1 MIRRATCRPAG
12 AKPLVTAPYAPAL
25 RPAGDGAGFV
35 LERGA
40 AFVPPAERGAGRMT
54 NRSRSRFCCST
65 NLTAKPSGQCLTTRP
80 TQAPTASGIP
90 TRGCISDET
99 EAPEADMS
107 ITKQLRVLPS
117 AKVRV
122 E

>member
-1 MIRRATCRPAG
+1 MRAAAIAFFEPQGIVSYRVDA
-12 AKPLVTAPYAPAL
+12 AL
-25 RPAGDGAGFV
+25 RSDGAGFV
-35 LERGA
+35 SRERGA
-40 AFVPPAERGAGRMT
+40 AFAPPAEGGVGRT
-54 NRSRSRFCCST
+54 TRRSRSSRLCCST
-65 NLTAKPSGQCLTTRP
+65 NLTAKPSGKSLTTRP

-90 TRGCISDET
+90 TCGGTSDET
-99 EAPEADMS
+99 ETPEPDMS